1 MVRVMDYSASPFE
14 IKNLSDTGQ
23 IEGILAGFG
32 NVDIGGDKLMPGC
45 LTKSL
50 AARTA
55 PLPMLFA
62 HDLQRPIG
70 AWREWNETSTGLHV
84 KGGITLATRDGQ
96 EAYALAK
103 DGALGGLSIGWLPA
117 KAHRDGG
124 TRIVSEANIFEG
136 SLVPVPMNPNTRVT
150 SVKSIGS
157 ARDIAEMLQDAGF
170 SGRRAKAAAG
180 IAWKALNETDDE
192 AEAEEAA
199 RVILNASARRIAA
212 IGAR

>member
-1 MVRVMDYSASPFE
+1 MDYAASPFE

-32 NVDIGGDKLMPGC
+32 NVDMGGDQLMPGC

-50 AARTA
+50 AARSA

-70 AWREWNETSTGLHV
+70 AWKEWSETSTGLHV

-103 DGALGGLSIGWLPA
+103 DGALGGLSIGWLPS
-117 KAHRDGG
+117 KARNDRSGARVV
-124 TRIVSEANIFEG
+124 TEAEIFEG
-136 SLVPVPMNPNTRVT
+136 SLVPVPMNPVTRVT
-150 SVKSIGS
+150 SVKSIGG
-157 ARDIAEMLQDAGF
+157 ARDIEDMLRDAGL
-170 SGRRAKAAAG
+170 SGRKAKFAAG
-180 IAWKALNETDDE
+180 AAWKALNENTEDTELASIAQLFDQH
-192 AEAEEAA
+192 AA
-199 RVILNASARRIAA
+199 RLAAR
-212 IGAR
+212 